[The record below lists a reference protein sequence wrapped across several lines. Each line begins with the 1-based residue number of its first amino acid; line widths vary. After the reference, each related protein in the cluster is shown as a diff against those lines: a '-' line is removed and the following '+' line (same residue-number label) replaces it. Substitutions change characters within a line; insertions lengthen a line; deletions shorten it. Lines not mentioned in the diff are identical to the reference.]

1 MAGKEKQKDLLLDL
15 LAECVGSFLIA
26 ITTYNIAL
34 YASFPLTG
42 FSGIS
47 MILYRLFK
55 IPMGMSSIVMNIP
68 VAILCWKMI
77 GKGFLFKSFRCMV
90 ISSVMLD
97 YLAPLFPVYMGDRMV
112 AALITGTISGI
123 GYALIYLRGSS
134 TGGADFII
142 MAVKVLKPH
151 INLGTITNVSGI
163 VVILAGSVIFRDL
176 DGIVYG
182 MIINLLAAV
191 VVDKMILGMNSGKV
205 GLIVTR
211 HGKLICE
218 EIDRCCRRGST
229 ILNAVGGYQYEK
241 KDVVMV
247 AGTSK
252 DIYQIQKRVKEADPE
267 SFMIILESREVQG
280 EGFRI
285 TRVAGI

>member
-1 MAGKEKQKDLLLDL
+1 M
-15 LAECVGSFLIA
+15 
-26 ITTYNIAL
+26 
-34 YASFPLTG
+34 
-42 FSGIS
+42 
-47 MILYRLFK
+47 
-55 IPMGMSSIVMNIP
+55 
-68 VAILCWKMI
+68 
-77 GKGFLFKSFRCMV
+77 
-90 ISSVMLD
+90 
-97 YLAPLFPVYMGDRMV
+97 
-112 AALITGTISGI
+112 
-123 GYALIYLRGSS
+123 
-134 TGGADFII
+134 
-142 MAVKVLKPH
+142 
-151 INLGTITNVSGI
+151 
-163 VVILAGSVIFRDL
+163 
-176 DGIVYG
+176 YG

-285 TRVAGI
+285 TRVAGV

>member
-1 MAGKEKQKDLLLDL
+1 
-15 LAECVGSFLIA
+15 
-26 ITTYNIAL
+26 
-34 YASFPLTG
+34 
-42 FSGIS
+42 

-285 TRVAGI
+285 TRVAGV